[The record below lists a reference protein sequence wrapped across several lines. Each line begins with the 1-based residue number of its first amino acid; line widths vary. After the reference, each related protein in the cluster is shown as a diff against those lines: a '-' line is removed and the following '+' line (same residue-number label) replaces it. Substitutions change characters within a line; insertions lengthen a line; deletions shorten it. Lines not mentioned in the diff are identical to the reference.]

1 MAMGESAARVMTS
14 QAFPIESPGIDTRV
28 RTAPAPVR
36 KFNMASMWLCIGV
49 VVAAFWFVASF
60 GAKIDSANYQIDNL
74 QSQIK
79 AQTAE
84 NASLTAKVARLQEP
98 SRILGIALGAG
109 EKYANPVT
117 ISTTSK
123 H

>member
-1 MAMGESAARVMTS
+1 MAMGESVARVTTS
-14 QAFPIESPGIDTRV
+14 QAFPIESPSIDTRV

-36 KFNMASMWLCIGV
+36 KFNMASMWFCIGV
-49 VVAAFWFVASF
+49 AVAAFWFIASF
-60 GAKIDSANYQIDNL
+60 GAKIDATNYQIDNL
-74 QSQIK
+74 QTQIK

-84 NASLTAKVARLQEP
+84 NASLTASVARLKEP
-98 SRILGIALGAG
+98 SRILSIALGAG

-117 ISTTSK
+117 ITATSK